1 MNRCIHNDFV
11 EHISHRYETAQII
24 NDISFNI
31 HSNEVVSLLGPSGCG
46 KTTLLRLA
54 AGLEMPDAGEI
65 KLDGL
70 LGPLYGQMPMG
81 DETIYHRTTYDYLS
95 LEDLLTELGMKNIMK
110 WDWRKTSHSEFDDHS
125 QAYVPHMNKDNGTLI
140 SLNVEC
146 SK

>member
-1 MNRCIHNDFV
+1 MISF

-65 KLDGL
+65 KLDDGSIIEYYENLQIRKATNNEIIVQYLKTTTGRVL
-70 LGPLYGQMPMG
+70 LNY
-81 DETIYHRTTYDYLS
+81 TIQ
-95 LEDLLTELGMKNIMK
+95 
-110 WDWRKTSHSEFDDHS
+110 KT
-125 QAYVPHMNKDNGTLI
+125 
-140 SLNVEC
+140 LNFL
-146 SK
+146 